1 MKRTGHQRGYVYKKG
16 NLWFVRYYDDH
27 VQPDGT
33 IHRIQRAHKLAE
45 AVGDYRTKKA
55 ALVLAGEFLAPLN
68 DERATAQSTITLTNF
83 VEGTYLPFVQA
94 QKRVSTFHGYRNMW
108 KAYLRS
114 HGYITL
120 RDFTT
125 ADGERI
131 LGAVAKA
138 RDLTSTTLRHLKAFL
153 SGVFRYAKRL
163 GVIYSENPMRDALI
177 PKARTADDTYA
188 YSLEEIVQMLNI
200 LSEPAAT
207 IVAAAGFTGARKGEL
222 RGFLW
227 ENYDGEQIRIL
238 RSYWRS
244 HVQEPKTKKS
254 KAPVPV
260 IAQLAE
266 RLNLHRALSGNPA
279 SGLMFSTPEGRPI
292 NLDALATD
300 VIRPTL
306 NAQGLQWY
314 GWHAFRR
321 GLATNLQR
329 LRVQDEIIQRI
340 LRHSNVSVTQAC
352 YIKTV
357 DADVVAAMRSLEN
370 APNMHLESPK
380 KSQVM

>member
-1 MKRTGHQRGYVYKKG
+1 MVMTGHVLARAKRTSCKPCI
-16 NLWFVRYYDDH
+16 L
-27 VQPDGT
+27 
-33 IHRIQRAHKLAE
+33 LALSI
-45 AVGDYRTKKA
+45 
-55 ALVLAGEFLAPLN
+55 ALFSGCAWPQTQLATVFGI
-68 DERATAQSTITLTNF
+68 ITD
-83 VEGTYLPFVQA
+83 A
-94 QKRVSTFHGYRNMW
+94 S
-108 KAYLRS
+108 
-114 HGYITL
+114 
-120 RDFTT
+120 
-125 ADGERI
+125 
-131 LGAVAKA
+131 GAV
-138 RDLTSTTLRHLKAFL
+138 
-153 SGVFRYAKRL
+153 
-163 GVIYSENPMRDALI
+163 I
-177 PKARTADDTYA
+177 PGTEVTAVN
-188 YSLEEIVQMLNI
+188 L
-200 LSEPAAT
+200 
-207 IVAAAGFTGARKGEL
+207 
-222 RGFLW
+222 LW
-227 ENYDGEQIRIL
+227 ENYDGEQIRIS

-266 RLNLHRALSGNPA
+266 RLNLHWALSANPA
-279 SGLMFSTPEGRPI
+279 SGLMFPTPKGRPI

-321 GLATNLQR
+321 GLATNLHR

-352 YIKTV
+352 YIKTA